1 MATVVWRKK
10 ALKQLTR
17 IDTRYQSTIVDKVG
31 LLNAFPTWPENFD
44 VKKLQGS
51 ENSYRLRIGNY
62 RILFLVIDDEPIVI
76 SIEAIAKR
84 DEQTYR

>member
-1 MATVVWRKK
+1 MAIVVWRKK
-10 ALKQLTR
+10 ALKQLTK

-31 LLNAFPTWPENFD
+31 LLSTFPTWPENFD

-51 ENSYRLRIGNY
+51 ENNYRLRIGNY
-62 RILFLVIDDEPIVI
+62 RVLFLVLDDEPIVI
-76 SIEAIAKR
+76 SIESIAKR